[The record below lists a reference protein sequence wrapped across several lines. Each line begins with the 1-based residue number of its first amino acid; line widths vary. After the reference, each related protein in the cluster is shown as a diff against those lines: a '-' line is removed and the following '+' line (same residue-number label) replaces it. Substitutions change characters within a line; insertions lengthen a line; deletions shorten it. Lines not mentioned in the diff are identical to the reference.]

1 MRFFT
6 SVIAG
11 GLALIISTTCGWAD
25 DEKFNSE
32 QMLNELEKQL
42 QLSQEKLAKLKP
54 SIDEKSVKLK
64 KAIHESVDK
73 GFVQLEEM
81 TEKLDSVSKDAEQK
95 MQEFLNSEEMAKLK
109 NYLKKIDEDAIQES
123 KEQIIAELTAIL
135 ALTEQQV
142 KKFKPILEDGL
153 KQLSEMLD
161 TLVKEGNKSLEAF
174 KRDYDELSKEMRDRL
189 KKQLDDEQMDK
200 LEKYN
205 EDRKDK
211 IEQTLFTT

>member
-95 MQEFLNSEEMAKLK
+95 MQEFLNSE
-109 NYLKKIDEDAIQES
+109 D
-123 KEQIIAELTAIL
+123 
-135 ALTEQQV
+135 
-142 KKFKPILEDGL
+142 
-153 KQLSEMLD
+153 LSM
-161 TLVKEGNKSLEAF
+161 N
-174 KRDYDELSKEMRDRL
+174 
-189 KKQLDDEQMDK
+189 
-200 LEKYN
+200 
-205 EDRKDK
+205 
-211 IEQTLFTT
+211 